1 MGIQHLHAFARAS
14 QCNIHA
20 RNGLDDIAL
29 ERQVAEREHKSW
41 EHKSYVSPPS
51 EALEPVKHEGYEP
64 QIRGEPRARDVFDLI
79 AFDVQDSAV

>member
-29 ERQVAEREHKSW
+29 ERQMAER

-51 EALEPVKHEGYEP
+51 EALEQVEHEGYEP

-79 AFDVQDSAV
+79 ALDVKDSAV